1 MCPYGLEIDREKR
14 IIKWIDRIFS
24 QTCASIEMC
33 HRHRLYV
40 LGEAVRNLSKK
51 LFAQRRV
58 KQLSPFMNAF
68 CRSSHRISFYLGAL
82 LFALVAMLGGFTSI
96 RAASISSEATIPS
109 LLVHF
114 EEGTTQEAAAALLAS
129 EGFVLVRWMPQI
141 AVAEVK
147 PLEVTLEAN
156 QEDATAGVSALA
168 AALLSTVGTEGAAVT
183 HVEADAVV
191 SAAYMPND
199 PDFSDLTMSYALH
212 HVRALDAWEIVT
224 GTPKIVIAVLDSG
237 VRADH
242 PEFAGRLLPGYDFV
256 NEDDHPEDDS
266 GHGTHVAGI
275 VAAAM
280 NNGMGIAGVC
290 PNCSLLPVKVLNQS
304 NLGSWS
310 QLAQGILLAIDNDAQ
325 ILNLSLGSVVPSA
338 TLERAI
344 AYALEHGAIVIAAAG
359 NYGSDEPFYPAAIDG
374 VIGVGAITSKGTR
387 WSKSNYGS
395 YVDLVAPGELI
406 YSTYFDLNNIY
417 RGYTFMNG
425 TSMAASFVSGVAGL
439 LLTVAPDLS
448 ASDVTNALIL
458 GTTDLGVAGWEP
470 EFGYGNLNATGSLR
484 APIAGL
490 IEALGE
496 LDEPNSR
503 VVTLLPLLTRN

>member
-1 MCPYGLEIDREKR
+1 MD
-14 IIKWIDRIFS
+14 
-24 QTCASIEMC
+24 
-33 HRHRLYV
+33 
-40 LGEAVRNLSKK
+40 
-51 LFAQRRV
+51 
-58 KQLSPFMNAF
+58 AF
-68 CRSSHRISFYLGAL
+68 YRSSHRIYLALGAL
-82 LFALVAMLGGFTSI
+82 LLALAVMFGGFHTA
-96 RAASISSEATIPS
+96 RAASISSDVTTPS

-114 EEGTTQEAAAALLAS
+114 EEGTTPEAAAALLAS
-129 EGFVLVRWMPQI
+129 QGFVLVRWMPQI
-141 AVAEVK
+141 AVAEVR
-147 PLEVTLEAN
+147 PLAINPEV
-156 QEDATAGVSALA
+156 ATAGVSSLSDALM
-168 AALLSTVGTEGAAVT
+168 STVGAEGAAVT
-183 HVEADAVV
+183 HVEADAMV
-191 SAAYMPND
+191 SAAYMPAYMPND

-224 GTPKIVIAVLDSG
+224 GTPEIVIAVLDSG

-256 NEDDHPEDDS
+256 NEDDNPEDDS

-275 VAAAM
+275 MAAAM

-304 NLGSWS
+304 NLGSWW
-310 QLAQGILLAIDNDAQ
+310 QLAQGIIFAVDNGAQ
-325 ILNLSLGSVVPSA
+325 VLNLSLGSVVPSA

-344 AYALEHGAIVIAAAG
+344 DYAFEHGAIVIAAAG
-359 NYGSDEPFYPAAIDG
+359 NQGSDEPFYPAAIDG
-374 VIGVGAITSKGTR
+374 VIGVGAITSKGTL

-406 YSTYFDLNNIY
+406 YSTYYDLNNIY

-448 ASDVTNALIL
+448 AEDVTSALIL

-470 EFGYGNLNATGSLR
+470 QFGYGNLNAMGSLR
-484 APIAGL
+484 APVAGL
-490 IEALGE
+490 LEALGE

-503 VVTLLPLLTRN
+503 RVTLLPWLTSN